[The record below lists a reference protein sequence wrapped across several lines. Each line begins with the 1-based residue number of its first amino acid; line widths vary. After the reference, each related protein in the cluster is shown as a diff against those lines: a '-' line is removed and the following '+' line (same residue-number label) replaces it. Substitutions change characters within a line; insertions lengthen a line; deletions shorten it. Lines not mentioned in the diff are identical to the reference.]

1 MQVTE
6 LKRQYDRSRV
16 GSAQTVHMDVTYK
29 SSQDHIYYFRRI
41 SVKRVKKK
49 MELHSSIPL
58 FERCNRWRMNEV
70 SFSVFRISDVIFC
83 L

>member
-1 MQVTE
+1 MVIEKHEPGVQVTE

-29 SSQDHIYYFRRI
+29 GSQDHIYYFRRI
-41 SVKRVKKK
+41 SIKRVKKKKK

-58 FERCNRWRMNEV
+58 FERCN
-70 SFSVFRISDVIFC
+70 
-83 L
+83 